1 MNRAKPF
8 MSVLIS
14 TYNNPLFLEIC
25 LESYRRQTYK
35 DFEIII
41 TDDGSDSSTQRLIHQ
56 FQKRCAQNIRSI
68 WQEDKGFRLAGVR
81 NLGISAAEGEYLF
94 FTDQDCIAGKE
105 LLDEHARLAARGWIR
120 QGKRRLI
127 SKKKTARL
135 LTLSSE
141 QAADLDFQNISH
153 PHHFESL
160 FVNSIMLRFG
170 ALVASNLSGY
180 KEDFLAAGQ
189 FDESYTGW
197 GAEDFDLGFRLR
209 RIKRR
214 LSFMR
219 RGPSVYHL
227 YHPSRRN
234 LFNSNYR
241 LLYRKMLRTS
251 FQKYRKSP

>member
-1 MNRAKPF
+1 

-14 TYNNPLFLEIC
+14 TYNNPRFLKIC

-41 TDDGSDSSTQRLIHQ
+41 TDDGSDSRTGELIRR
-56 FQKRCAQNIRSI
+56 FQKGCAQNIRHV

-81 NLGISAAEGEYLF
+81 NRGISVAAGEYLF
-94 FTDQDCIAGKE
+94 FTDQDCIADKE
-105 LLDEHARLAARGWIR
+105 LLDKHTRQAAKGWIR

-135 LTLSSE
+135 LTLSPE
-141 QAADLDFQNISH
+141 QAGDLDFQKISH
-153 PHHFESL
+153 PHHFESF

-170 ALVASNLSGY
+170 ALVASNLSGF
-180 KEDFLAAGQ
+180 KEDFLEAGQ

-209 RIKRR
+209 KNKKR

-219 RGPSVYHL
+219 HGPSVYHL
-227 YHPSRRN
+227 HHLSRRN

-241 LLYRKMLRTS
+241 RLYRKMLRDS
-251 FQKYRKSP
+251 INNYRKPL